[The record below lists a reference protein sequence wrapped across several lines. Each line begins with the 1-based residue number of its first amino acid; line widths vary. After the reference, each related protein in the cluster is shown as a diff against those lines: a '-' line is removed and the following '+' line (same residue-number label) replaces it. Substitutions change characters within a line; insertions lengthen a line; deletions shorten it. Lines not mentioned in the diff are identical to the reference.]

1 MANATP
7 TRLGQNLATGDAN
20 ALFLK
25 IFSGEVLSA
34 FGRENQ
40 MMNMTTVRNIQ
51 NGKSASFPVTG
62 KIQAE
67 YHTAGNEILG
77 STVKQTEKL
86 INIDDMLISSTFVA
100 EVDEL
105 KNHFDVRS
113 IFSNEMGR
121 ALAKKVDKHLLQL
134 VVKASRSS
142 ANISGDTGAGTEIVD
157 ADADTNMDSLI
168 ASVFEA
174 IQKLDEN
181 DVPSNERYMVV
192 TPDIYYKLAN
202 VDKLVSRDFS
212 ANNGDFGKG
221 SVVAIGGVPVI
232 KSNTAVESYV
242 NSSTDSATG
251 QNNDYLVN
259 ASDVVATIFQ
269 RGAIGTV
276 KRKDLTLES
285 TYDPRRMGTL
295 MTARMMVGHNILRP
309 ECAVSINKS

>member
-1 MANATP
+1 
-7 TRLGQNLATGDAN
+7 
-20 ALFLK
+20 
-25 IFSGEVLSA
+25 
-34 FGRENQ
+34 
-40 MMNMTTVRNIQ
+40 
-51 NGKSASFPVTG
+51 
-62 KIQAE
+62 
-67 YHTAGNEILG
+67 
-77 STVKQTEKL
+77 
-86 INIDDMLISSTFVA
+86 
-100 EVDEL
+100 
-105 KNHFDVRS
+105 
-113 IFSNEMGR
+113 
-121 ALAKKVDKHLLQL
+121 
-134 VVKASRSS
+134 
-142 ANISGDTGAGTEIVD
+142 
-157 ADADTNMDSLI
+157 MDSLI

-181 DVPSNERYMVV
+181 DVPSTERFMVV

-242 NSSTDSATG
+242 NSATDSATG

-269 RGAIGTV
+269 KGAIGSV

-295 MTARMMVGHNILRP
+295 MTARMMIGSNILRP

>member
-51 NGKSASFPVTG
+51 NGKSASFPDTG
-62 KIQAE
+62 KITAE
-67 YHTAGNEILG
+67 YQTAGNEITG

-134 VVKASRSS
+134 VVKASRAT

-157 ADADTNMDSLI
+157 ADADTNMTSLI
-168 ASVFEA
+168 ESVFEG

-181 DVPSNERYMVV
+181 DVPSTERYMVV
-192 TPDIYYKLAN
+192 TPDIYYKL
-202 VDKLVSRDFS
+202 
-212 ANNGDFGKG
+212 
-221 SVVAIGGVPVI
+221 
-232 KSNTAVESYV
+232 
-242 NSSTDSATG
+242 
-251 QNNDYLVN
+251 
-259 ASDVVATIFQ
+259 
-269 RGAIGTV
+269 
-276 KRKDLTLES
+276 
-285 TYDPRRMGTL
+285 
-295 MTARMMVGHNILRP
+295 
-309 ECAVSINKS
+309 

>member
-62 KIQAE
+62 KITAD

-86 INIDDMLISSTFVA
+86 INIDDMLIASTFVA

-121 ALAKKVDKHLLQL
+121 ALAKKVDKHLL
-134 VVKASRSS
+134 
-142 ANISGDTGAGTEIVD
+142 
-157 ADADTNMDSLI
+157 TNMDSLI

-181 DVPSNERYMVV
+181 DVPSTERYMVV

-232 KSNTAVESYV
+232 KSNTAVDAYV

-259 ASDVVATIFQ
+259 ASDIVATIFQ
-269 RGAIGTV
+269 K
-276 KRKDLTLES
+276 KRLNS
-285 TYDPRRMGTL
+285 
-295 MTARMMVGHNILRP
+295 
-309 ECAVSINKS
+309 

>member
-51 NGKSASFPVTG
+51 SGKSASFPVTG
-62 KIQAE
+62 KISAD
-67 YHTAGNEILG
+67 YHTAGNEITG
-77 STVKQTEKL
+77 STVKQTEKI
-86 INIDDMLISSTFVA
+86 INIDDMLISSAFVA

-113 IFSNEMGR
+113 IFSNEMGS
-121 ALAKKVDKHLLQL
+121 ALAKRVDQNLLQL
-134 VVKASRSS
+134 VVKASRTS
-142 ANISGDTGAGTEIVD
+142 ANIAGDTGAGLEIVD

-168 ASVFEA
+168 ASLFEG
-174 IQKLDEN
+174 IQSLDEK
-181 DVPSNERYMVV
+181 DVPSTERYIVV
-192 TPDIYYKLAN
+192 SPDIYYKLAN

-221 SVVAIGGVPVI
+221 TVVAIGGVPVI
-232 KSNTAVESYV
+232 KSNTAVDAFTDTSSASTTGTNNSY
-242 NSSTDSATG
+242 N
-251 QNNDYLVN
+251 VN
-259 ASDVVATIFQ
+259 ASDVQAVLFQ
-269 RGAIGTV
+269 RGAIGTI

>member
-25 IFSGEVLSA
+25 VFSGEVLSA

-40 MMNMTTVRNIQ
+40 MMNMTSVRNIQ
-51 NGKSASFPVTG
+51 SGKSSSFPVTG

-67 YHTAGNEILG
+67 YHSAGNEILG
-77 STVKQTEKL
+77 SSVKQTEKI
-86 INIDDMLISSTFVA
+86 INIDDMLISSAFVA

-113 IFSNEMGR
+113 IFSTEMGR

-142 ANISGDTGAGTEIVD
+142 ANIAGDTGAGTEIVD

-181 DVPSNERYMVV
+181 DVPTTERYMVV

-232 KSNTAVESYV
+232 KSNTAVEAYV

-269 RGAIGTV
+269 KGAIGSV

-295 MTARMMVGHNILRP
+295 MTARMMIGSNILRP